1 MERGPFGGKKYMSD
15 FAVEDLARRLI
26 RSGAKPRR
34 NTVDWAY
41 FENTLHFELP
51 EDYKSLMDKVM
62 DLS

>member
-1 MERGPFGGKKYMSD
+1 MSD
-15 FAVEDLARRLI
+15 FAVEDLPRRLI

-34 NTVDWAY
+34 NTVDWDY
-41 FENTLHFELP
+41 FENTLRFELP